1 MARHQARRED
11 LDAQNGGFHMVDGER
26 GQPGRRSLPEQ
37 GLRWKAIGDEDDA
50 GLDQFFLALGTT
62 VGCTGAN

>member
-1 MARHQARRED
+1 
-11 LDAQNGGFHMVDGER
+11 MVDGER